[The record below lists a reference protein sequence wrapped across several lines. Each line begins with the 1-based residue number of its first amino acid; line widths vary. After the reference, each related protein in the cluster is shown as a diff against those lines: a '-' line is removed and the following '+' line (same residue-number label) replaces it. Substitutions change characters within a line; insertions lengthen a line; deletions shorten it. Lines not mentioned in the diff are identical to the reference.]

1 MRQLGELPMALQE
14 AIAQIN
20 PAYWLKRPWRRARH
34 CNSIHFGLGIPR
46 NINRAKGSKYIYGK
60 YTHLLPELQ
69 SQLLGYI
76 RSVAPE
82 IHFSSII
89 LNKYE
94 KGDRIATH
102 DDGNIFP
109 IQFCGRFGD
118 AKGAEL
124 CTMEG
129 RVVNGCFL
137 MNNNL
142 PHEVSEC
149 EAGVRFSI
157 VTFMKRDA
165 VARVDWPVFARLGF
179 WGYPVHLTLLA
190 LLLLL
195 LLKCP

>member
-1 MRQLGELPMALQE
+1 M
-14 AIAQIN
+14 
-20 PAYWLKRPWRRARH
+20 
-34 CNSIHFGLGIPR
+34 
-46 NINRAKGSKYIYGK
+46 
-60 YTHLLPELQ
+60 LPELQ
-69 SQLLGYI
+69 AQLLGYI

-102 DDGNIFP
+102 VDGNIFP
-109 IQFCGRFGD
+109 IQFCGRFGE

-137 MNNNL
+137 MNNNF

-165 VARVDWPVFARLGF
+165 VALVDWPVFARLGL
-179 WGYPVHLTLLA
+179 WGYPVHQSLLA
-190 LLLLL
+190 LFLLLLL
-195 LLKCP
+195 ECP

>member
-1 MRQLGELPMALQE
+1 
-14 AIAQIN
+14 
-20 PAYWLKRPWRRARH
+20 
-34 CNSIHFGLGIPR
+34 
-46 NINRAKGSKYIYGK
+46 
-60 YTHLLPELQ
+60 
-69 SQLLGYI
+69 
-76 RSVAPE
+76 
-82 IHFSSII
+82 
-89 LNKYE
+89 
-94 KGDRIATH
+94 
-102 DDGNIFP
+102 
-109 IQFCGRFGD
+109 
-118 AKGAEL
+118 
-124 CTMEG
+124 MEG

-165 VARVDWPVFARLGF
+165 VARVDWPVFARLGL